1 MAGEKKQ
8 IEKLKARIGE
18 LELAVEKAGLESGK
32 LARRTEDFAAQTD
45 CWFWETDANHVFKYL
60 SDNLERVAVG
70 LSRDD
75 FINKSRLEI
84 ITASESEEKASHIDS
99 LLFQR
104 PFRNFHYSLK
114 NTKGEI
120 RHIVSSGWP
129 TTNQHGGFMGYRGTA
144 RDVTAEVVEHQT
156 RLDRERGFKVTI
168 EKQAEEFR
176 AIIEHLNQSIMWFDA
191 LGGLRLTNS
200 RVASINRFT
209 DEQVAR
215 LESLDDYAQLL
226 AERGDFGD
234 GDPTELAKAHTT
246 LLRDEL
252 KQTKSVIVRLK
263 SQRLHLRTRYAELP
277 DGGFIIS
284 QVDITEEIST
294 EQALQEALK
303 LVEEANQVLE
313 ERVEERTHELRELQ
327 AKLVQDERDATMNRL
342 IAKIS
347 HELRNPL
354 NGLKASMY
362 LIRSKVGEDPRL
374 DKAFGR
380 SERTIKRCEM
390 ILTDLYDYAMTRQL
404 KIEPL
409 DVGEWAQMQIE
420 QLRLP
425 EGVTLEVTNLARGL
439 YCEFDEKVLTKA
451 IWKILSNAMHAVTT
465 DAPDLVEKRMY
476 FTVKQDGD
484 RVEFVIQDNG
494 HGMTDEA
501 AQRANEPLFST
512 RGFGVGLGIPFA
524 EQSFLQHG
532 GGMKLKTA
540 EGRGTTVTLWLPVPR
555 RTGEEQAA

>member
-1 MAGEKKQ
+1 MAGENVQ
-8 IEKLKARIGE
+8 IDTLNARISE
-18 LELAVEKAGLESGK
+18 LEAEVEKAKLERGTLS
-32 LARRTEDFAAQTD
+32 RRTEDFAAQTD
-45 CWFWETDANHVFKYL
+45 CWFWETDANHVFNYL

-75 FINKSRLEI
+75 FINKSRLDI
-84 ITASESEEKASHIDS
+84 ITASESEEKAPHIDS
-99 LLFQR
+99 ILFQR

-129 TTNQHGGFMGYRGTA
+129 TTNQNGAFMGYRGTA
-144 RDVTAEVVEHQT
+144 RDETAEVVEHQT

-168 EKQAEEFR
+168 ENQAEEFR

-209 DEQVAR
+209 AEEVAR
-215 LESLDDYAQLL
+215 LECLDDYARLL

-234 GDPTELAKAHTT
+234 GDPAELAKAHTQF
-246 LLRDEL
+246 LRDEL
-252 KQTKSVIVRLK
+252 KETKSEIVRLK
-263 SQRLHLRTRYAELP
+263 SQRLHLRTRLAELP
-277 DGGFIIS
+277 DGGFVIT

-294 EQALQEALK
+294 EQALEDALK

-313 ERVEERTHELRELQ
+313 ERVDERTRELRELQ
-327 AKLVQDERDATMNRL
+327 AKLVQDERDATMNKL

-362 LIRSKVGEDPRL
+362 VIRSKVGEDPRL

-404 KIEPL
+404 KVKSV

-425 EGVTLEVTNLARGL
+425 EGVSLEITNLARGI
-439 YCEFDEKVLTKA
+439 YCDIDEKVLTKA
-451 IWKILSNAMHAVTT
+451 IWKILSNAIDAVTT
-465 DAPDLVEKRMY
+465 DAPDLVERRMY
-476 FTVKQDGD
+476 FTVKQNGD

-532 GGMKLKTA
+532 GGLKLKTE
-540 EGRGTTVTLWLPVPR
+540 EGRGTTVTLWLPVSR
-555 RTGEEQAA
+555 RADEEQAA